1 MTRSQ
6 DKRVYYVKQT
16 VDTNIAKTL
25 LTTIEQIKKNN
36 FNIRQIENVNHIL
49 NITGRFNDYVIPM
62 SPSGEAPITME
73 VMQGQ
78 QVNSHDDLLNRL
90 EEMAI
95 NPTDVP
101 LELIQARQSIDYA
114 VQYTMSNSK
123 FLRKVYKRQAQ
134 YEPFMST
141 IITKIYNYEYDE
153 SIQLEIKLPPPM
165 FLNITNTN
173 QIMMNTNDFAQ
184 AVADIYLSNE
194 PDDVTKNIFT
204 KKLKLELLG
213 SYIDVGNLEHLLN
226 IAKQETSIER
236 DEAKLKQEE

>member
-1 MTRSQ
+1 
-6 DKRVYYVKQT
+6 
-16 VDTNIAKTL
+16 
-25 LTTIEQIKKNN
+25 
-36 FNIRQIENVNHIL
+36 
-49 NITGRFNDYVIPM
+49 M